1 MLKFLA
7 MIAGFLFC
15 ALYQA
20 PVYSAAVARAATV
33 TVSGTIAD
41 TTCSIN
47 SDNTDANGDMTVILP
62 SINTAEAITSGVGT
76 VGEPTEFSFTVSD
89 CDPSGVWGTAATTTI
104 GTNAA
109 TFYLT
114 IDSNNA
120 SANGDYI
127 QNSGTAEGIGISLKN
142 ETGNAIT
149 LGQAFTSNNKSVF
162 EASNSEAVCKLL
174 NTVGIKCGIALY
186 AYYYNYGGSSIS
198 AGSVIATATYT
209 INWE

>member
-7 MIAGFLFC
+7 MMAGFLFC

-47 SDNTDANGDMTVILP
+47 SDNTDANGDLTVILP
-62 SINTAEAITSGVGT
+62 SINTSEAITSGVGT

-89 CDPSGVWGTAATTTI
+89 CDPSGVWGGATTSSGTI
-104 GTNAA
+104 
-109 TFYLT
+109 FYLT
-114 IDSNNA
+114 IDSSNA

-142 ETGNAIT
+142 ETGNAII
-149 LGQAFTSNNKSVF
+149 LGQAFSSSNKSVF
-162 EASNSEAVCKLL
+162 EASNNETNCEVLEAV
-174 NTVGIKCGIALY
+174 GADCGIALY
-186 AYYYNYGGSSIS
+186 AYYYNYGGASVS